1 MMRIAAP
8 TEIKEIAWEGSLEPP
23 ETAKSIGDTPRPVV
37 TIGKPE
43 IWDTADALKNEVNQ
57 VWTPPLT
64 AASFWL
70 VRLACTL
77 REPPGL
83 PHITEVEQSLY
94 LRPKNRLAK
103 PDSTYAY
110 SLYPDRLTAENKTDF
125 TLSLGP
131 ALKFGEAELKVGELG
146 AAIEYRRVYP
156 VIQSYGAGSPT
167 PSWFFKPHAAHPL
180 EGDQFVYAVLAAQN
194 GAEGIRVSL
203 DLKVT
208 IESELG
214 PIRFAP
220 PEKARANLSFT
231 VPTT

>member
-1 MMRIAAP
+1 
-8 TEIKEIAWEGSLEPP
+8 
-23 ETAKSIGDTPRPVV
+23 VV

-43 IWDTADALKNEVNQ
+43 IWDTADALKNEINQ

-64 AASFWL
+64 AATFWL

-83 PHITEVEQSLY
+83 LLIRPHITEVEQSLY
-94 LRPKNRLAK
+94 LRPKNRQAE

-110 SLYPDRLTAENKTDF
+110 SLYPDRLTAESKTDF
-125 TLSLGP
+125 ILSLGP

-146 AAIEYRRVYP
+146 ATIEYRKVYP
-156 VIQSYGAGSPT
+156 VIQSFQAGTAT
-167 PSWFFKPHAAHPL
+167 PYWLFKPHAAHPL

-194 GAEGIRVSL
+194 GADGIRVSL

-208 IESELG
+208 IETEWG
-214 PIRFAP
+214 PLKLAP
-220 PEKARANLSFT
+220 PETARANLSFT

>member
-1 MMRIAAP
+1 MRIDAP
-8 TEIKEIAWEGSLEPP
+8 TEIKEIAWEGYLEPP
-23 ETAKSIGDTPRPVV
+23 ETVKSNGDVPRPVV

-83 PHITEVEQSLY
+83 PSISEVEQSLY
-94 LRPKNRLAK
+94 LRPKNRLAG
-103 PDSTYAY
+103 PESAYAY
-110 SLYPDRLTAENKTDF
+110 SLYPDRLTAESKTDF

-146 AAIEYRRVYP
+146 AAIEYRKVYP
-156 VIQSYGAGSPT
+156 VIQSYQAGTST
-167 PSWFFKPHAAHPL
+167 PYWLFKPHATHRL
-180 EGDQFVYAVLAAQN
+180 EGNQFVYTILAAQS
-194 GAEGIRVSL
+194 GAGGIRVSL

-208 IESELG
+208 IESDWG
-214 PIRFAP
+214 PLRFAP
-220 PEKARANLSFT
+220 PEQARANLSFT
-231 VPTT
+231 VP